1 MSWSDLER
9 LVADAETSP
18 ALQQVLRQCH
28 SRQELL
34 RTARQLGYRIT
45 KGDLMPGWS
54 PTTRRKCKEGIKP
67 SITEPQGFCKD
78 WCALASRRLK
88 PVPRARSSH
97 TARPGATACNE
108 VVTWLS

>member
-34 RTARQLGYRIT
+34 GTARQLGYRLT
-45 KGDLMPGWS
+45 RSDLHNAWLEHHNAASLPGVDGVEQWAAGGS
-54 PTTRRKCKEGIKP
+54 
-67 SITEPQGFCKD
+67 
-78 WCALASRRLK
+78 
-88 PVPRARSSH
+88 
-97 TARPGATACNE
+97 
-108 VVTWLS
+108 

>member
-34 RTARQLGYRIT
+34 RTARQLGFRLT
-45 KGDLMPGWS
+45 RADLQNAWM
-54 PTTRRKCKEGIKP
+54 EHHNAA
-67 SITEPQGFCKD
+67 EVQGED
-78 WCALASRRLK
+78 
-88 PVPRARSSH
+88 
-97 TARPGATACNE
+97 GAAQWAAG
-108 VVTWLS
+108 VS

>member
-34 RTARQLGYRIT
+34 RTARQLGYRLT
-45 KGDLMPGWS
+45 RSDLQNAWLEHHNAG
-54 PTTRRKCKEGIKP
+54 EV
-67 SITEPQGFCKD
+67 QGADK
-78 WCALASRRLK
+78 AS
-88 PVPRARSSH
+88 
-97 TARPGATACNE
+97 NY
-108 VVTWLS
+108 